1 MIKTKLLLL
10 FALLC
15 PALVCK
21 ASPSDETAVKSAVL
35 RLLDAY
41 SKKDFNAAMA
51 LTDHEAVLVMGSDVE
66 EVCDTRAKIEAL
78 LHDDF
83 QLWTSASF
91 GEVSLL
97 SVRAEGDLGSAFFDV
112 PFSMQRAP
120 GKTDTMTIRFA
131 TVWRR
136 RGGDWKLTQSMN
148 CVPTVGQSAKAIIQK
163 MKGPAGPGGN

>member
-41 SKKDFNAAMA
+41 SKKDFDAAMA

-66 EVCDTRAKIEAL
+66 EVCNTRTEIEAL

-91 GEVSLL
+91 GEISLL

-136 RGGDWKLTQSMN
+136 RGGEWKLTQSMN
-148 CVPTVGQSAKAIIQK
+148 CVPTVGQSANAIIQK
-163 MKGPAGPGGN
+163 MKGSAGPGGN